1 MSKKRHCNTSTKKRQ
16 THQSP
21 WQPKVYLTLKT
32 GYKIATKATA
42 KDRSA
47 DQTGYIK
54 GWYIDE
60 NVGAKILPGLAV
72 FLDFDKAFLG
82 SWQT

>member
-21 WQPKVYLTLKT
+21 RKPKVYLTLNT

-42 KDRSA
+42 KRLEA
-47 DQTGYIK
+47 VLLIK
-54 GWYIDE
+54 LAISKDDIS
-60 NVGAKILPGLAV
+60 VKTSVQKILPGLAV
-72 FLDFDKAFLG
+72 FLDFGTVHFL
-82 SWQT
+82 